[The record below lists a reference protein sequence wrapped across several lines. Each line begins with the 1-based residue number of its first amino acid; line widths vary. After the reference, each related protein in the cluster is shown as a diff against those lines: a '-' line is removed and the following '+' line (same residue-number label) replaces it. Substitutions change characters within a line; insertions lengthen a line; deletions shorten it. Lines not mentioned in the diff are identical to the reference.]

1 MRTRRSN
8 RTKRFTVEKFNFES
22 GSEEGASPP
31 SRGERDADFGDE
43 DADAD
48 VREDFEEEE
57 GEEEEEE
64 DDEENEEDEEGGD
77 TAAGPSNEA
86 NHGGRRKTVAAA
98 RAAPRRPRRR
108 KTQPTSVPSSSTD
121 YRAVEPVPSDS
132 HVYQS
137 YSGPYNRTLRGQ
149 SLVAIWYG
157 PRKQDMGVCQQ
168 LLDRWLHRTVLPPKS
183 RRTWDASVWVPKGD
197 LKREAALAERWRVG
211 CVREEAARVLTPDEA
226 KPYRS
231 LDRPLSVL
239 LGPYPN
245 QRVITFRP
253 GDAYCLEQDGTP
265 YADDGDAGAK
275 EDRVPIGWM
284 LDVGGIVISM
294 DWAPGQEKEQR
305 LALAVVPH
313 ADEDLFDFE
322 AEHRKPDFLR
332 HGVVQIW
339 AFLADTGNGFIR
351 PSTRRPRLLKTLCFD
366 CGRARRVKW
375 SPVCDHLAVICG
387 DGRVCVVEV
396 EGTKRPER
404 IQAPL
409 ATLNLSNEEGVKA
422 TVTAWATFNR
432 LIVGYSDGSVGL
444 WSVQPACLLGRHALH
459 HSDVVDLATG
469 YPTMPYL
476 VASSPIG
483 GPMRLVDLR
492 SPSCESTMVQIN
504 AIRWQANLLSWSDHL
519 LGFFSFYPSANAL
532 ETRVGFMFH
541 RHFPL
546 VRHVFTGEC
555 LLSCLAV
562 GRTHPYL
569 LIGTTDGTLWS
580 LNPQCELFK
589 GRMPSQDRLRI
600 FQHEHRPAERVPS
613 GLPAAGRGASGVVH
627 GFSVEKYAK
636 AVPEA
641 KTPVSAKK
649 AKKRK
654 KSRKKR
660 GGGEDAADD
669 DENGDDDDDD
679 DEAGDEGGG
688 GDEPLSLTDIARG
701 IVHEPLTRITTV
713 VWNPNP
719 GYGCWA
725 AASMASGLVRVLDL
739 GLEINEDS
747 DEDEEAG
754 SDVQMASPGETP

>member
-8 RTKRFTVEKFNFES
+8 RTKRFTVEKYTF
-22 GSEEGASPP
+22 GSSSDEGAAPP
-31 SRGERDADFGDE
+31 GEGEGDADFDE
-43 DADAD
+43 ADAEAD
-48 VREDFEEEE
+48 AREDIEEE
-57 GEEEEEE
+57 GEEEE
-64 DDEENEEDEEGGD
+64 DDEEEEGDGA
-77 TAAGPSNEA
+77 AAGSRHA
-86 NHGGRRKTVAAA
+86 AQHAGRKATVAVAKA
-98 RAAPRRPRRR
+98 VSRRPKPR
-108 KTQPTSVPSSSTD
+108 KKQSTSGPSSSSD
-121 YRAVEPVPSDS
+121 YRAIEPVPSDS

-137 YSGPYNRTLRGQ
+137 YSGPYNRALRGQ

-157 PRKQDMGVCQQ
+157 PRKQDMHVCQQ

-183 RRTWDASVWVPKGD
+183 GPTLDVPAWIPKSD
-197 LKREAALAERWRVG
+197 LEREAILAEKWRVR
-211 CVREEAARVLTPDEA
+211 CVREGPARVLTPNEA
-226 KPYRS
+226 EPYRFP
-231 LDRPLSVL
+231 DRPLSVL
-239 LGPYPN
+239 MGPYPD
-245 QRVITFRP
+245 QRVFTFRP
-253 GDAYCLEQDGTP
+253 GDAHCLAQDGMP
-265 YADDGDAGAK
+265 YDDKGDEEG
-275 EDRVPIGWM
+275 EQERVPIGWM

-294 DWAPGQEKEQR
+294 DWAPGQGKEQR

-313 ADEDLFDFE
+313 ADEELFDFE
-322 AEHRKPDFLR
+322 AEHQKPDFLR

-339 AFLADTGNGFIR
+339 AFRSDKAKGFIR

-387 DGRVCVVEV
+387 DGRVCVIET
-396 EGTKRPER
+396 EGDQGEGAYEL
-404 IQAPL
+404 IQNPL
-409 ATLNLSNEEGVKA
+409 ATLSLTNEEGVKA
-422 TVTAWATFNR
+422 TAMAWAAFNR

-444 WSVQPACLLGRHALH
+444 WSVHPACLLGRHALH

-504 AIRWQANLLSWSDHL
+504 AIRWQANLLGWSDHL

-546 VRHVFTGEC
+546 PRHIFTGEC
-555 LLSCLAV
+555 FLSCLAV

-569 LIGTTDGTLWS
+569 LVGTTDGSLWS

-589 GRMPSQDRLRI
+589 GRGPSQDRLRI
-600 FQHEHRPAERVPS
+600 FQHEHRPAGRVPS
-613 GLPAAGRGASGVVH
+613 GLPAADRGASGVIH
-627 GFSVEKYAK
+627 GFGVEQCAK
-636 AVPEA
+636 AVPET
-641 KTPVSAKK
+641 KTPASTKKTKK
-649 AKKRK
+649 AKKAK

-660 GGGEDAADD
+660 GGGDDAADD
-669 DENGDDDDDD
+669 DENGDDDNDNDNDD
-679 DEAGDEGGG
+679 AGDEGGG
-688 GDEPLSLTDIARG
+688 GDDLLSLNDIARG

-713 VWNPNP
+713 AWNPNP

-725 AASMASGLVRVLDL
+725 AASMASGL
-739 GLEINEDS
+739 
-747 DEDEEAG
+747 
-754 SDVQMASPGETP
+754 

>member
-1 MRTRRSN
+1 MRTRQSN
-8 RTKRFTVEKFNFES
+8 RTKRFTVNKYSFES
-22 GSEEGASPP
+22 GSDEGEAPP
-31 SRGERDADFGDE
+31 SEGERDADFDE
-43 DADAD
+43 TDAQAEADADAPED
-48 VREDFEEEE
+48 VEA
-57 GEEEEEE
+57 EEEEEE
-64 DDEENEEDEEGGD
+64 EGPADDGEDGGD
-77 TAAGPSNEA
+77 AAAGASTET
-86 NHGGRRKTVAAA
+86 NHDGRSTTVAAA
-98 RAAPRRPRRR
+98 KASPRQPKRR
-108 KTQPTSVPSSSTD
+108 KTQPTSVPSSSKD
-121 YRAVEPVPSDS
+121 YRAIEPVPSDS

-137 YSGPYNRTLRGQ
+137 YSGPYNRALRGQ

-157 PRKQDMGVCQQ
+157 PRKQDMAVCQR
-168 LLDRWLHRTVLPPKS
+168 LLDRWLHLTVLPPKS
-183 RRTWDASVWVPKGD
+183 RRTLDTSVWVPKVD
-197 LKREAALAERWRVG
+197 LEREAALAERWRLS
-211 CVREEAARVLTPDEA
+211 CAREEAARVLTPDEA
-226 KPYRS
+226 KPYQFP
-231 LDRPLSVL
+231 DRPLSVL

-245 QRVITFRP
+245 QRVFTFRP
-253 GDAYCLEQDGTP
+253 GDAHCLAQDGTP
-265 YADDGDAGAK
+265 YADDGDEEGR
-275 EDRVPIGWM
+275 EERVPIGWM
-284 LDVGGIVISM
+284 LDVGGIVISI

-313 ADEDLFDFE
+313 ADEELFDYE
-322 AEHRKPDFLR
+322 SEHRKPDFLR

-339 AFLADTGNGFIR
+339 AFRADKGNSFTR
-351 PSTRRPRLLKTLCFD
+351 PSTRRPRLLRTLCFD

-375 SPVCDHLAVICG
+375 SPACDHLAVICG
-387 DGRVCVVEV
+387 DGR
-396 EGTKRPER
+396 T
-404 IQAPL
+404 PL
-409 ATLNLSNEEGVKA
+409 ATLNLTNEEGVKA
-422 TVTAWATFNR
+422 TSMAWAAFNR

-476 VASSPIG
+476 VASAPIG
-483 GPMRLVDLR
+483 GYVRLVDMR

-532 ETRVGFMFH
+532 ETRVGFMLH

-580 LNPQCELFK
+580 VNPQCELFK
-589 GRMPSQDRLRI
+589 GRGPRQDRLRI
-600 FQHEHRPAERVPS
+600 FQHEHRPSGRVPA
-613 GLPAAGRGASGVVH
+613 GLPAAERGMSGIVH
-627 GFSVEKYAK
+627 GFSVEKYVK
-636 AVPEA
+636 AVPET
-641 KTPVSAKK
+641 KTPASAKK
-649 AKKRK
+649 AKKIK

-660 GGGEDAADD
+660 GGGDDVADD

-679 DEAGDEGGG
+679 DDDEAGEEGGG
-688 GDEPLSLTDIARG
+688 GDGPLSLADIARG

-713 VWNPNP
+713 AWNPNP

-739 GLEINEDS
+739 GLEINEDN
-747 DEDEEAG
+747 DEREGAD
-754 SDVQMASPGETP
+754 SDVQMASPGEAP